1 MAQAWHKVASQLAPG
16 QGGPAPIFRATK
28 YELIDGDNPA
38 SIRVAPG
45 ARWERFTPLASYRP
59 TSKVREIEAGPHLKF
74 LHLKGL
80 MEQRSELFHTALK
93 VFATAYGLLGAF
105 EEDHLQR
112 PVLPEGKNLVAPEA
126 GIDNQGRL
134 RRFEPGTEGKEI
146 LRAILEPRGWRFP
159 RNLAADSTIALP
171 SEMAFS
177 AKQPDLDSEGW
188 PTEPR
193 QLVSWEKIRQDFGA
207 LLIADLTSWKGVSV
221 LCTREPLRRWR
232 VSLSFFPSGETP
244 GEDLVSDSGISLNT
258 HLQEV
263 SPRVLLNQDGG
274 LERGWHYRSLLQ
286 AMYVMLYLD
295 LTGGNTIK
303 NCESRG
309 CPNYFRVGPQS
320 KSRYCSERCANRAS
334 TRMRRGQEP

>member
-1 MAQAWHKVASQLAPG
+1 MAQAWHKLASQLAPA
-16 QGGPAPIFRATK
+16 QGAPATIFRATE

-38 SIRVAPG
+38 FIRVAPD
-45 ARWERFTPLASYRP
+45 ARWKRFTPLDSYRP
-59 TSKVREIEAGPHLKF
+59 TSRMREIEAGPHLMF
-74 LHLKGL
+74 LRLKGL
-80 MEQRSELFHTALK
+80 LEERSELFHKALK
-93 VFATAYGLLGAF
+93 LFATKYGLLGAF
-105 EEDHLQR
+105 EEDYLQH

-126 GIDNQGRL
+126 GIDDQGRL
-134 RRFEPGTEGKEI
+134 WRFEPGTEGKEY
-146 LRAILEPRGWRFP
+146 LRAILEPRGWRFS
-159 RNLAADSTIALP
+159 RNLAADSAIALP
-171 SEMAFS
+171 SEIAFS
-177 AKQPDLDSEGW
+177 AKNPNLDSEWW

-193 QLVSWEKIRQDFGA
+193 QLVSWEKIQQDFGA
-207 LLIADLTSWKGVSV
+207 LLILDLTSWKGVSV

-232 VSLSFFPSGETP
+232 VSLSFFPSGDTP

-258 HLQEV
+258 SLQEV
-263 SPRVLLNQDGG
+263 SPRLLLSEDGS

-334 TRMRRGQEP
+334 TRLRRGQEP